1 MKIIIDQKSVR
12 RNTLIGKVLRWVSL
26 GLMLIA
32 LIAIFSEDISS
43 NPNLFTVYF
52 SIMIVGVLLSS
63 ISSYFTTRFG
73 KSPRPDELI
82 NKSLKG
88 LDDRFQIYHYR
99 SSIPHLLSGPAGVW
113 SIIPTFVDGEI
124 IYDENKGNWI
134 HKRNSFLNKLLQK
147 EYFPNPMSE
156 SKHHHKEFEKIIST
170 EKNNKNNP
178 EIKLLVLLFHK
189 NASIVGVSEKDNI
202 LIISSEKI
210 KDRFR
215 KIAKIENQTN
225 EISSFLETQFDIKEK

>member
-1 MKIIIDQKSVR
+1 MKIIIDLKSVQ
-12 RNTLIGKVLRWVSL
+12 RNALIGKITRWVSL
-26 GLMLIA
+26 GCMLIA
-32 LIAIFSEDISS
+32 LIAIFSEETVT
-43 NPNLFTVYF
+43 NPTLFAVYF

-63 ISSYFTTRFG
+63 VSSYFTTRFG
-73 KSPRPDELI
+73 RSPRPDELI
-82 NKSLKG
+82 NKSFKG

-99 SSIPHLLSGPAGVW
+99 SPIPHLLSGPAGVW

-134 HKRNSFLNKLLQK
+134 HKRNSFLNRVLQK
-147 EYFPNPMSE
+147 EYFPNPLSE
-156 SKHHHKEFEKIIST
+156 YKHHHKEFEKIIKSSD
-170 EKNNKNNP
+170 NNKNEP

-189 NASIVGVSEKDNI
+189 NATISGVSEKENI

-215 KIAKIENQTN
+215 KMTKLENHSTV
-225 EISSFLETQFDIKEK
+225 ISSFFEDRLQIKN

>member
-12 RNTLIGKVLRWVSL
+12 RKTTIGKILRWASL

-32 LIAIFSEDISS
+32 LIAIFSEDIST
-43 NPNLFTVYF
+43 NPNLFTAYF
-52 SIMIVGVLLSS
+52 VIMIVGVLLSS
-63 ISSYFTTRFG
+63 ISGYFTTRFG

-124 IYDENKGNWI
+124 LYDEKKGNWT
-134 HKRNSFLNKLLQK
+134 HKRNSILNRLIQK
-147 EYFPNPMSE
+147 EYFPNPLSE
-156 SKHHHKEFEKIIST
+156 YQHHDKEFRKMVSTIKNDKI
-170 EKNNKNNP
+170 KP
-178 EIKLLVLLFHK
+178 ELKLLVLLFHK
-189 NASIVGVSEKDNI
+189 NATISGVSEKDNI

-215 KIAKIENQTN
+215 KMAKGENQTN
-225 EISSFLETQFDIKEK
+225 EISTFLENQFEIKE